1 MFRRKNIDKRKITLP
16 SLEEQIKISK
26 IVNKINV
33 IADNHRKQLD
43 LSMELKNSY
52 FKPIVESN

>member
-1 MFRRKNIDKRKITLP
+1 MIMRRRRDKRKINLP

-26 IVNKINV
+26 IVNKINI
-33 IADNHRKQLD
+33 IADNHKKQLD

-52 FKPIVESN
+52 FKATAESN

>member
-1 MFRRKNIDKRKITLP
+1 MRRTRDKRKIDLP

-26 IVNKINV
+26 IVNKINI
-33 IADNHRKQLD
+33 IADNHKKQLD

-52 FKPIVESN
+52 FKATAESN

>member
-1 MFRRKNIDKRKITLP
+1 MIMRRRRDKGKINLP

-26 IVNKINV
+26 IANKINI
-33 IADNHRKQLD
+33 IADNHKKQLD

-52 FKPIVESN
+52 FKATAESN